1 MPVIGFQLVVH
12 HVMMLNTMLAC
23 VQRYVFQ
30 PEYGLLPADE
40 KRALLEEGICPTS
53 AQLQG
58 CDDLKMNF
66 AIDWN
71 LLHPALSMAFVDMQ
85 ERHSHILD
93 GLDNI

>member
-1 MPVIGFQLVVH
+1 
-12 HVMMLNTMLAC
+12 MMLNTMLAC